1 MYLVVDM
8 HQSFEKIGE
17 IKEEITLQVS
27 VRGGG
32 LCLYLPKVF
41 CETYDVIAGHRLK
54 IRIGDHF
61 RPKPSEN
68 ASDECAVP
76 PKCAFNKPRRHNN
89 SRSKGKRPGEP
100 DDIPDLG

>member
-1 MYLVVDM
+1 MR
-8 HQSFEKIGE
+8 QSFEKIGE

-27 VRGGG
+27 VRGVG

-61 RPKPSEN
+61 RPKPSED
-68 ASDECAVP
+68 ASDSRAVP
-76 PKCAFNKPRRHNN
+76 PNCVVNPRRLRA
-89 SRSKGKRPGEP
+89 S
-100 DDIPDLG
+100 